1 MLSLSVMSNSATPW
15 TIALQAPLSM
25 GILQA
30 KILEWVASP
39 PPGDLPNPGIKPRSP
54 AVQVDSLPS
63 EPPWKPK
70 NTGVGSLSLLQGNSL
85 TQESDRSLQHCR
97 QILYLLS
104 YQGSLF
110 FYIYISLVCI
120 YIYSPIYIYIYT
132 PQCFSGKE
140 STCQCR
146 KQEMWALSLD

>member
-1 MLSLSVMSNSATPW
+1 MKVIQSCPTLCNPMAYVVH
-15 TIALQAPLSM
+15 

-30 KILEWVASP
+30 STEVGSQFPSP
-39 PPGDLPNPGIKPRSP
+39 RDLPNPGIKPRSP
-54 AVQVDSLPS
+54 ALQADSLLAK
-63 EPPWKPK
+63 PPWKPK